1 MGFPPSI
8 ADEVLV
14 KCGRHCCLCGK
25 YAGLKMELHHI
36 KQVADGGEDTA
47 DNCIPLCLDCHAEV
61 GSYNPHHPKGR
72 KYTEKELKGH
82 RDKYYAMFSNMPD
95 HIEQLQT
102 ESAKSEP
109 LFAAQ
114 SDISVSSWGYSSLDK
129 MFALLPGKLVL
140 VAGYTG
146 TRKSTYV
153 QQIVN
158 TNLRKGQRIAY
169 CCLKDHPLDTSYDI
183 IAEDAFINSHN
194 IKQGKLREQDWIMMC
209 NSELARKGENLAI
222 FPADRMGNTENLLNL
237 VETSGAEI
245 VVIDDLNGLFLENP
259 ASVERFM
266 YRLRNIAARSQTIV
280 FIIYNMSPPKKR
292 GDMRP
297 MLEDFPSDSYYRLC
311 DYVHFLF
318 KPAVYYSVDSITKNT
333 LELIVAKGF
342 PGGSITIEMNTPD
355 EITGVIEVERRK

>member
-1 MGFPPSI
+1 MGFPPSV

-14 KCGRHCCLCGK
+14 KCGRRCCLCGK

-36 KQVADGGEDTA
+36 KQVADGGQDTA

-82 RDKYYAMFSNMPD
+82 RDKYYAMFSNMPV
-95 HIEQLQT
+95 QT
-102 ESAKSEP
+102 EPLQSETAKSEP
-109 LFAAQ
+109 LFAAK
-114 SDISVSSWGYSSLDK
+114 SDIIVSSWGYSGLDK
-129 MFALLPGKLVL
+129 LFALLPGKLVL

-153 QQIVN
+153 QHIVN

-169 CCLKDHPLDTSYDI
+169 CCLKDHPLDVSYDI
-183 IAEDAFINSHN
+183 IAEDALINSHS
-194 IKQGKLREQDWIMMC
+194 IKQGKLREQDWVMMC
-209 NSELARKGENLAI
+209 NSQLVNKGNNLAL
-222 FPADRMGNTENLLNL
+222 FPADRMGTTENLLNL

-245 VVIDDLNGLFLENP
+245 VVIDDLNGLLLDS
-259 ASVERFM
+259 ATSVEHFM
-266 YRLRNIAARSQTIV
+266 YRLRNTATRSQTIV
-280 FIIYNMSPPKKR
+280 FIIYNMPLPQKR
-292 GDMRP
+292 VDMRP
-297 MLEDFPSDSYYRLC
+297 TLEDFPADSYYRLC

-318 KPAVYYSVDSITKNT
+318 KPATYCSGDYVTKNT

-342 PGGSITIEMNTPD
+342 PGKAITLEMNAPD
-355 EITGVIEVERRK
+355 EITGVIEVER

>member
-153 QQIVN
+153 QHIVN

-194 IKQGKLREQDWIMMC
+194 IKQGKLREQD
-209 NSELARKGENLAI
+209 
-222 FPADRMGNTENLLNL
+222 
-237 VETSGAEI
+237 
-245 VVIDDLNGLFLENP
+245 
-259 ASVERFM
+259 
-266 YRLRNIAARSQTIV
+266 
-280 FIIYNMSPPKKR
+280 
-292 GDMRP
+292 
-297 MLEDFPSDSYYRLC
+297 
-311 DYVHFLF
+311 
-318 KPAVYYSVDSITKNT
+318 
-333 LELIVAKGF
+333 
-342 PGGSITIEMNTPD
+342 
-355 EITGVIEVERRK
+355 